1 MKSSYDR
8 FFHER
13 ELFQTAHTYPIA
25 GVDEAGRGPL
35 AGPLVVAA
43 VVLPEEWIV
52 EGVPRSLVDL
62 NDSKKTSQLNREKF
76 YECLQSDDNIAKAIV
91 EVSVEEI
98 EKINILQA
106 TFLGMRLSLEQIMS
120 QGIALKHVL
129 VDGPFAPPVPYP
141 CTPLIKGDSK
151 SYSIAAASILAK
163 VYRDRIMIQ
172 YAEKWPAYGFERH
185 KGYATREHKE
195 ALRALGPCPIHRKT
209 FLHLEVQGEFTF

>member
-1 MKSSYDR
+1 MKNSYDR

-13 ELFQTAHTYPIA
+13 ELFQTTHTYPIA

-52 EGVPRSLVDL
+52 GGIPSSLAGL
-62 NDSKKTSQLNREKF
+62 NDSKKTSLIDREKF
-76 YECLQSDDNIAKAIV
+76 YECLQSEDKVAKAIV
-91 EVSVEEI
+91 VVSAEEI

-106 TFLGMRLSLEQIMS
+106 TFLGMRLSLEKLAS
-120 QGIALKHVL
+120 QGVRLKHVL
-129 VDGPFAPPVPYP
+129 VDGPFSPQVPYP

-163 VYRDRIMIQ
+163 VYRDRIMVQ

-195 ALRALGPCPIHRKT
+195 ILRALGPCPIHRKT
-209 FLHLEVQGEFTF
+209 FLHLEIQSEFTF

>member
-1 MKSSYDR
+1 MKSRRDR

-13 ELFQTAHTYPIA
+13 EIFQTAHAYPIA

-52 EGVPRSLVDL
+52 EGIPDYLADL
-62 NDSKKTSQLNREKF
+62 NDSKKISQVNREHF
-76 YECLQSDDNIAKAIV
+76 YESLQKDEKVAKAIV
-91 EVSVEEI
+91 AVSVEEI
-98 EKINILQA
+98 ERINILQA
-106 TFLGMRLSLEQIMS
+106 TFLGMRLALEELAN
-120 QGIALKHVL
+120 QGIVLKHVL
-129 VDGPFAPPVPYP
+129 VDGPFAPSVPYS

-163 VYRDRIMIQ
+163 VYRDRIMLQ

-195 ALRALGPCPIHRKT
+195 VLRALGPCPIHRKT
-209 FLHLEVQGEFTF
+209 FLHLEIQGEFTF

>member
-13 ELFQTAHTYPIA
+13 EIFQTAHTYPIA

-52 EGVPRSLVDL
+52 EGIPSFLADL
-62 NDSKKTSQLNREKF
+62 NDSKKISHRDREKF
-76 YECLQSDDNIAKAIV
+76 YECLQTDEKVAKTIV
-91 EVSVEEI
+91 VVGVEEI

-106 TFLGMRLSLEQIMS
+106 TFFGMRLALEQLANL
-120 QGIALKHVL
+120 GIELKHVL
-129 VDGPFAPPVPYP
+129 VDGPFAPSVPYS
-141 CTPLIKGDSK
+141 CTPLIKGDAK

-163 VYRDRIMIQ
+163 VYRDRMMLQ

-195 ALRALGPCPIHRKT
+195 ILRALGPCPIHRKT
-209 FLHLEVQGEFTF
+209 FLHLEEQGEFTF